1 MNDID
6 TASLSAQ
13 VSVLEARAAKAAKLK
28 AALGECAMAFA
39 YDGMASKH
47 GNVLDMLRHLADLMV
62 EAGDKSGWALWLSRA
77 AGVMDE
83 ALVQA
88 QEALGD

>member
-6 TASLSAQ
+6 TASLSARISILESHT
-13 VSVLEARAAKAAKLK
+13 VKLEAALDECI
-28 AALGECAMAFA
+28 AALTYPAKVT
-39 YDGMASKH
+39 SKH
-47 GNVLDMLRHLADLMV
+47 GNVPDTLRHLADLMV
-62 EAGDKSGWALWLSRA
+62 DDGEKVGWALWLRRA

-88 QEALGD
+88 QEALGTD